1 MSLRPLTLERA
12 PAATV
17 IGPAAYRIER
27 GLGVLHS
34 LNYRYAA
41 PVRDVST
48 RLRLLPPP
56 VRGAQRLLGSGV
68 RVAPQPFLSR
78 PDIDPFGNALLDL
91 RHEEVRRNL
100 TLVFEMQVATGAA
113 YDAEGHVL
121 PGLLPPA
128 EGAPPE
134 GTDAFLQFTP
144 LTTPTPALESVAA
157 DVASQAP
164 EDPATRARALCEVF
178 CRRVYHEMR
187 YTPGST
193 TVQTPA
199 GEAWATGRGVCQDY
213 AHVFLSLCR
222 LVGLPARYVSGFL
235 PGEGAMHAWAEIL
248 LPENGESAGGWAALD
263 PTHDRWVNERY
274 VAVAVGR
281 DYRDITPTSGTFV
294 GKGPG
299 PLSHRSKVEVVQT
312 TRIDL

>member
-12 PAATV
+12 PAASVT
-17 IGPAAYRIER
+17 GPAAYRIER
-27 GLGVLHS
+27 ELRVLHS

-48 RLRLLPPP
+48 RLRLLPPA
-56 VRGAQRLLGSGV
+56 VRGAQRLQNSGV
-68 RVAPQPFLSR
+68 RIAPHPFLSYR
-78 PDIDPFGNALLDL
+78 DIDPFGNALLDL
-91 RHEEVRRNL
+91 RHEEIRRNL
-100 TLVFEMQVATGAA
+100 TLVFEMQIATGAA

-121 PGLLPPA
+121 PALLPPD

-134 GTDAFLQFTP
+134 GVDAFLPFTP
-144 LTTPTPALESVAA
+144 LTTPTPALEAVAA
-157 DVASQAP
+157 DIASQAP
-164 EDPATRARALCEVF
+164 EDPASRARALCEVF

-193 TVQTPA
+193 TVHTPA
-199 GEAWATGRGVCQDY
+199 GEAWAMGRGVCQDY
-213 AHVFLSLCR
+213 AHVFLTLCR
-222 LVGLPARYVSGFL
+222 LAGLPARYVSGFL
-235 PGEGAMHAWAEIL
+235 PGEGAMHAWVEAL
-248 LPENGESAGGWAALD
+248 LPGGWAALD

-312 TRIDL
+312 ARIEA